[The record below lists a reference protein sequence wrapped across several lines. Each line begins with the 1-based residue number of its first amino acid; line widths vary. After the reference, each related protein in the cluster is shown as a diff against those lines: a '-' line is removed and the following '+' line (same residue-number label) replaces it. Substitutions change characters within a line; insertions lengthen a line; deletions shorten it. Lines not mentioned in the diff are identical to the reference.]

1 MRLVYL
7 SKMHERREKDM
18 AIWELSEQ
26 GLFSVSKSDVPFIAN
41 GCDHGIEQKNCA
53 LKVLGGIRRYC
64 KF

>member
-7 SKMHERREKDM
+7 SKMHELREKDM

-26 GLFSVSKSDVPFIAN
+26 GLFSVSKSDEPFIAT

-53 LKVLGGIRRYC
+53 LKVLGGIIRYC

>member
-7 SKMHERREKDM
+7 SKMHELREKDM

-26 GLFSVSKSDVPFIAN
+26 GLFSVSKSDKPFIAT

-53 LKVLGGIRRYC
+53 LKVLGGIIRYC

>member
-7 SKMHERREKDM
+7 SKMHELREKDM

-26 GLFSVSKSDVPFIAN
+26 GLFSVSISDVPFIAN

-53 LKVLGGIRRYC
+53 LKVLGGIIRYC